1 MLKITASGRLT
12 RDAELRYTPKKQAVL
27 NFTLAL
33 DIGYGENKTT
43 EYLECAL
50 WGERGEKVGEY
61 LTKGRQV
68 FVIGDGF
75 FRSWNKGSKSGV
87 NYCCNVDSLE
97 FGSLPKAQTEEKG
110 ECLGF
115 PPGENSSDAYLTY

>member
-1 MLKITASGRLT
+1 MLKIVASGRLT

-50 WGERGEKVGEY
+50 WGERGETVEEY
-61 LTKGRQV
+61 LSKGRQV
-68 FVIGDGF
+68 FVVGDGF

-97 FGSLPKAQTEEKG
+97 FGSLPRAQAGQGSES
-110 ECLGF
+110 LPF
-115 PPGENSSDAYLTY
+115 PPEGNTIDGEQVF

>member
-50 WGERGEKVGEY
+50 WGERGEKLDGLGIRGVKVG
-61 LTKGRQV
+61 
-68 FVIGDGF
+68 
-75 FRSWNKGSKSGV
+75 
-87 NYCCNVDSLE
+87 
-97 FGSLPKAQTEEKG
+97 
-110 ECLGF
+110 
-115 PPGENSSDAYLTY
+115 